1 MDDIYSKEV
10 ITLEEAKR
18 RDDYVFSAAELEP
31 IVPEL
36 RKNWLESFS
45 ENGDPL
51 RGCAVLEIGFID
63 VEVNIYSK
71 EQEGKS
77 GDKTPDIGYFCCI
90 RTSNDDAS
98 WVSDDY
104 IDYKPSVDWN
114 SDDWKEQLE
123 QDMFKALSMYAK
135 KRCYNFNKPN
145 SLKPVSI
152 NSPKSVFI
160 TRNE

>member
-1 MDDIYSKEV
+1 MEDIYSKEV

-36 RKNWLESFS
+36 RKNWLESFF

-77 GDKTPDIGYFCCI
+77 GDKTPDIFACI
-90 RTSNDDAS
+90 I
-98 WVSDDY
+98 DDY
-104 IDYKPSVDWN
+104 SRFLPTN
-114 SDDWKEQLE
+114 QLE
-123 QDMFKALSMYAK
+123 WLVLETLH
-135 KRCYNFNKPN
+135 
-145 SLKPVSI
+145 SLI
-152 NSPKSVFI
+152 
-160 TRNE
+160 